1 MMRLVLMFAMLAMT
15 LLCGVSGC
23 AGESS
28 ETGYDRTQKALDD
41 PMGYRPDMQGTDV
54 SSRKDTEFDKEGL
67 KKDLDHVF
75 MR

>member
-15 LLCGVSGC
+15 LLCGVNGC
-23 AGESS
+23 ARESS

-41 PMGYRPDMQGTDV
+41 PMGYRPDMRGTDV
-54 SSRKDTEFDKEGL
+54 AGKDAEFDKDGL